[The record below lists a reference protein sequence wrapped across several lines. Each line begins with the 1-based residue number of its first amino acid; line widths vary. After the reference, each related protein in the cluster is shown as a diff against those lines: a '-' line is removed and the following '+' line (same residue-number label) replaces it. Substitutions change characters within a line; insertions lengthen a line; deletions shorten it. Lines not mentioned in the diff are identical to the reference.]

1 MSNKMKAVK
10 RNQDRKKKK
19 YGQVSNSSPF
29 PEAVANPSMVQLPT
43 AEVIGNRDK
52 TYPSLTRAFLKYPH
66 EEDRLAEDVLEFF
79 DFTGGL
85 SHDDAKRAANRMRER
100 GASTPNF
107 EEGLDMLGAVPGL
120 GKLKYAAKLM
130 SRKDQLRRLYNMLS
144 EHQKTANALDF
155 IQDATK

>member
-1 MSNKMKAVK
+1 MKAVK
-10 RNQDRKKKK
+10 NNQDRKKKK

-29 PEAVANPSMVQLPT
+29 PEAVANPSLVQLPI
-43 AEVIGNRDK
+43 AEVVGNRDK

-79 DFTGGL
+79 DLTGIL
-85 SHDDAKRAANRMRER
+85 SHDDAKRATNRMRER

-107 EEGLDMLGAVPGL
+107 EEGLDMFGAVPGL

-144 EHQKTANALDF
+144 GYQSSANRLDF
-155 IQDATK
+155 FRDAAQ